1 PPNPAATSTYS
12 NRLYGTDPAGAQ
24 PSLKD
29 LSATTPS
36 LAPSV
41 LSATTPL
48 PPPSVLAAA
57 TKPYLTDHLSATLC
71 HLSVAADEGSLRQH
85 AVAKCKV
92 LSTTRVFAADE
103 GRTQETTSM

>member
-1 PPNPAATSTYS
+1 TLAEPPNPAATSTHS
-12 NRLYGTDPAGAQ
+12 NGLYGTDPAGAQ

-41 LSATTPL
+41 LFTTTPS

-57 TKPYLTDHLSATLC
+57 TKPYLAGHLSTPLRY
-71 HLSVAADEGSLRQH
+71 LSVAADEGSLRQH
-85 AVAKCKV
+85 AVATCKV
-92 LSTTRVFAADE
+92 LSTTSLRC
-103 GRTQETTSM
+103 R